1 MNSLIFHELKKLFSN
16 KILLI
21 VTILLLFANAF
32 NIYQTNDK
40 YHDKYNLDVNEAQWQ
55 LYEEVEGVI
64 SADKTNWLYEYTQKL
79 QSVISGESEELS
91 FYYLN
96 SYGDL
101 SLATNLLN
109 SIENANAYSDRIDE
123 LIEKNNEQLEIYKQK
138 GNKYLIKKAQLVNDT
153 YSARQ
158 ISSFYN
164 VDAYDTY
171 FGYDFS
177 SFLILLIVFLC
188 TASLYAG
195 ENETGMLALMRS
207 TPMGRLR
214 LSNAKQTAMVIYTG
228 AVCMLFFVCDLL
240 MFLWCLRLRGIANPV
255 YSMSSFE
262 YSPLI
267 ISIGNFIIL
276 SSLLKY
282 LGFVCFALISC
293 VFSSLLKK
301 AYMVFVADFVV
312 CICFM
317 FMSVYSGGVL
327 DYLNLINPI
336 NMLLCRDMFSS
347 FNVVNIFDTPVFRY
361 VISFICTALF
371 VCILSVFINLLN
383 NTNSRAKRCIK

>member
-16 KILLI
+16 KILI
-21 VTILLLFANAF
+21 VVIIFLLFANVF

-40 YHDKYNLDVNEAQWQ
+40 YHDKYNLDVNEAEWN

-64 SADKTNWLYEYTQKL
+64 SSEKINWLNEYIEKL

-91 FYYLN
+91 SFFLN
-96 SYGDL
+96 SHGDL

-109 SIENANAYSDRIDE
+109 SIEKATAYSDKIDE
-123 LIEKNNEQLEIYKQK
+123 LIEENNKQFEIYKQK
-138 GNKYLIKKAQLVNDT
+138 ENEYLVKTAKLVNDT
-153 YSARQ
+153 YSDRQ
-158 ISSFYN
+158 INSFYN
-164 VDAYDTY
+164 VDAYNTY
-171 FGYDFS
+171 FSYDFS

-195 ENETGMLALMRS
+195 ENEAGMLTLMRS
-207 TPMGRLR
+207 TTMGRVR
-214 LSNAKQTAMVIYTG
+214 LSNAKQTAMVIFIG
-228 AVCMLFFVCDLL
+228 VVCILFFVCDFL
-240 MFLWCLRLRGIANPV
+240 MFLWCARPRGMANPL
-255 YSMSSFE
+255 YSISSFE
-262 YSPLI
+262 YTPLI
-267 ISIGNFIIL
+267 ISIGEFMVL

-282 LGFVCFALISC
+282 FGFVCFGLVSC

-301 AYMVFVADFVV
+301 AYMVFVTDFAI

-336 NMLLCRDMFSS
+336 NMLLCRNMFSS
-347 FNVVNIFDTPVFRY
+347 FNVINIFDTSVFKY
-361 VISFICTALF
+361 VISFVCTALF
-371 VCILSVFINLLN
+371 VCVLSVLTNLLN
-383 NTNSRAKRCIK
+383 NTNSTTKRCRK